1 MTGSYPIF
9 WSSLKRCGVMLIYSW
24 EETAWMVLAAIVL
37 DWLIGDPRWP
47 THPVIRIGQLI
58 RLLERWLRSN
68 ENRTAAGKPGKHAGR
83 AAGGEKE
90 QTGDDKGGLNNG
102 DSRLHGGDSQLNNG
116 DSRLHGGD
124 SQLNNGDSRLH
135 GGHSPLT
142 DAGSLGGIRAA
153 HSAISPRSLRLRGVL
168 LTFATVTV
176 SFAVIFAIVWICSRI
191 HPWLGYAA
199 NTWFISTTIAVKGLK
214 DAAMQV
220 YRPLEAGELEEART
234 YSGYIVG
241 RDTAGLEEP
250 EIVRA
255 AVETVAENTVD
266 AFVSPIVFALLGGA
280 PLAMLYRA
288 ANTLDSMVGYKNEKY
303 RDFGWASARF
313 DDVLNYVP
321 ARISG
326 FAIAFVCLFSRK
338 LSARRAIAAVY
349 RFASLH
355 PSPNS
360 GIPESAVAGALG
372 IELGGT
378 NRYGS
383 IVSERAKMG
392 WPLREKNRGD
402 ILLTARICYGVSYLA
417 AGGLLCAILIAAM

>member
-1 MTGSYPIF
+1 
-9 WSSLKRCGVMLIYSW
+9 MLIYSW

-102 DSRLHGGDSQLNNG
+102 DGRLHGGDGPMHDG
-116 DSRLHGGD
+116 DGPLHGRDSPLRGRDGPLHGGD
-124 SQLNNGDSRLH
+124 R
-135 GGHSPLT
+135 P
-142 DAGSLGGIRAA
+142 GGIGAA

-199 NTWFISTTIAVKGLK
+199 NIWFISTTIAVKGLK

-234 YSGYIVG
+234 YAGYIVG

-392 WPLREKNRGD
+392 WPLREKNRSD
-402 ILLTARICYGVSYLA
+402 IVLTARICYGVSYLT
-417 AGGLLCAILIAAM
+417 AGGLLCAIAIAATL